1 MTGTS
6 KCATSPPL
14 PRADQA
20 REPEQTPSMAM
31 AIFAELWAF
40 VSAKS
45 NWWLRPILV
54 VVLLFAGMT
63 LVARGSAVT
72 PFVYKLF

>member
-1 MTGTS
+1 
-6 KCATSPPL
+6 
-14 PRADQA
+14 
-20 REPEQTPSMAM
+20 MAM

>member
-1 MTGTS
+1 LTGAS
-6 KCATSPPL
+6 KCATSPTL
-14 PRADQA
+14 PCAGQA
-20 REPEQTPSMAM
+20 RKPEQTPSTAM
-31 AIFAELWAF
+31 AIFARLWAF

-54 VVLLFAGMT
+54 VLLLFAGMT
-63 LVARGSAVT
+63 LLARGSAVT